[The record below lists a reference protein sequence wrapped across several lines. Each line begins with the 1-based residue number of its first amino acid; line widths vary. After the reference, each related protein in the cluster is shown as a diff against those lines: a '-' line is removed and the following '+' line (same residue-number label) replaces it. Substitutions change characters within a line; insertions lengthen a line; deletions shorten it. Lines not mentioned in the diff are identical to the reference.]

1 MSQTRTLMEIFLKK
15 LHFSWAETFVVALKR
30 CDHLEWLAN
39 EIHEKCRTAQNPNDT
54 DSVKKFS
61 KSNQFRTILTSTVI
75 RTKLLS
81 VIKADTLS
89 YQNLTREM
97 LCKEI
102 SWIFFYLCM
111 ATNLCGRPHSLRIL
125 FVEILDDLLF
135 YRIAKHI
142 SDPIEFG
149 IHLGLDFGQEI
160 SPIYNQLSPNAALV
174 SLQMM
179 IVRSTSHNNKLYCT
193 L

>member
-1 MSQTRTLMEIFLKK
+1 MTKFCVKLKELITHETLCREITRVFFLC
-15 LHFSWAETFVVALKR
+15 E
-30 CDHLEWLAN
+30 
-39 EIHEKCRTAQNPNDT
+39 
-54 DSVKKFS
+54 
-61 KSNQFRTILTSTVI
+61 
-75 RTKLLS
+75 
-81 VIKADTLS
+81 
-89 YQNLTREM
+89 
-97 LCKEI
+97 
-102 SWIFFYLCM
+102 
-111 ATNLCGRPHSLRIL
+111 ATNLFLDPNSLRFV

-179 IVRSTSHNNKLYCT
+179 IVRNFA
-193 L
+193 